1 MKTKETFIKYFP
13 DRDSQTI
20 VTPFKNNINSGSIRN
35 LMIDEFV
42 SDFQKDVESLKRKI
56 FRDVNGKKIKGKKLN
71 GFTIANFIE
80 EFLNAINKSEKPDLS
95 LM

>member
-1 MKTKETFIKYFP
+1 MKYFP

-20 VTPFKNNINSGSIRN
+20 VTPFKNNIDQKNMRN

-42 SDFQKDVESLKRKI
+42 SDFQNDVESFKKKI
-56 FRDVNGKKIKGKKLN
+56 FKDINGKKIKGKKLN
-71 GFTIANFIE
+71 GFTLGNLIE
-80 EFLNAINKSEKPDLS
+80 EFIDALNNNNRPDMS